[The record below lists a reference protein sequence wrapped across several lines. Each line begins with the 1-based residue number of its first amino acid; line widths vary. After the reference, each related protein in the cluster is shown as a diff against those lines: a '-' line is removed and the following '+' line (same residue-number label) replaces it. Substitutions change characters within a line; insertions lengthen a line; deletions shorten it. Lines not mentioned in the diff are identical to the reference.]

1 MSDLLYFNGIDGA
14 TGEYEVPPLRP
25 RDVASIALGEG
36 LDPEHIK
43 ELRGWNDHVKMV
55 SKGPKAGID
64 PKNLAETGWGIIFA
78 HRDKRVPAIREAV
91 SELLELRREQAT
103 RNEAHYY
110 REFTGADA
118 YRPGESKLAFLERH
132 GAGPGPADPDKVP
145 YYLLIVGDPEQIPY
159 RFQYQLDVQYA
170 VGRLHFDTL
179 EEYAQYARSVVEAEK
194 GKAPLARR
202 AALFGVQNPDDRATE
217 LSSQYLVKP
226 LAENIAADQPNWEM
240 QSFLATRATKARLGT
255 LIGGAESPAL
265 LFTSS
270 HGMGF
275 PNGDPRQLPHQGALL
290 CQEWPGP
297 GTWKEAIPED
307 FYFSADDVGDDAK
320 LLGLMAFFF
329 ACYGAGTPR
338 LDDFA
343 HRAFREREAIAPHA
357 FVARLPQR
365 MLGHPNGGALAVVG
379 HVERA
384 WGYSFMWGR
393 AGQQLAAFES
403 TLKQL
408 IEGHPV
414 GSAMEFFNER
424 YAELSSEL
432 SFEIGEIEFGAE
444 RDDLKLAGLWTA
456 NNDARSYVVL
466 GDPATRLPVIEV
478 GAKPF
483 AGRPVIQAVEIR
495 PIAAAQAVPD
505 VPLVEPG
512 PSSDDIA
519 VDFGI
524 QVSDLTSSIK
534 RFTNQLVSALGKAAV
549 DITTLEVRTYTT
561 DDIDTVAQGDEG
573 RAKLRA
579 YTRVAFDGDMQVFV
593 PEKVGGVDQELWQIH
608 ADTVREAQANRAQFL
623 QAMAELATNLLK
635 SLKP

>member
-1 MSDLLYFNGIDGA
+1 MSDLLYFNGINGA
-14 TGEYEVPPLRP
+14 TGEYEVPPLRA
-25 RDVASIALGEG
+25 RDVASVALGEE

-78 HRDKRVPAIREAV
+78 HGDERVPAIKEAV
-91 SELLELRREQAT
+91 SELLELRRGQAT
-103 RNEAHYY
+103 RNKAHYY

-145 YYLLIVGDPEQIPY
+145 YYLLIVGDPERIPY

-179 EEYAQYARSVVEAEK
+179 EEYAQYARSVVDAEK

-202 AALFGVQNPDDRATE
+202 AAFFGVQNPADRATE
-217 LSSQYLVKP
+217 LSSRYLVKP
-226 LAENIAADQPNWEM
+226 LAETIAADQPNWEI
-240 QSFLATRATKARLGT
+240 QSFLAAKATKARLGT

-275 PNGDPRQLPHQGALL
+275 PNGDSRQLPHQGALL

-297 GTWKEAIPED
+297 EAWKEAIAED

-343 HRAFREREAIAPHA
+343 HRAFRERETIAPHA
-357 FVARLPQR
+357 FVARLPQC

-432 SFEIGEIEFGAE
+432 SYEIGEIEFGAE

-466 GDPATRLPVIEV
+466 GDPAARLPVVEV
-478 GAKPF
+478 GAKPS
-483 AGRPVIQAVEIR
+483 AGRPVIEPVEIR
-495 PIAAAQAVPD
+495 PIAVARVVPD

-512 PSSDDIA
+512 PSSDDMA

-524 QVSDLTSSIK
+524 QVSDLTGSIK
-534 RFTNQLVSALGKAAV
+534 RFTNQLASALGKAAV

-561 DDIDTVAQGDEG
+561 DDIDTVAQGDEE